1 MFLCWIILVIYE
13 INENVSGRNGIFT
26 KYNYFLV
33 IISHKTG
40 FYYQVLKKTSDIEG
54 AGSNVIPSNTPYES
68 LDKKAEEGWRAIKID
83 DYGVRNHPEDLTVGN
98 KERPNQ
104 NRRRKIRRKTIK
116 RKIKRRRKKPK
127 RKRRN
132 KKKRCRKWVK
142 TQGRRVCVTRPC
154 TVAWC
159 KSRRF
164 RSLNRI
170 APHKYNFWGYEVNPI

>member
-1 MFLCWIILVIYE
+1 MKTQVLDIEMFLCWIILVIYE
-13 INENVSGRNGIFT
+13 NEDVSGRKGIFT
-26 KYNYFLV
+26 KQKYFLV

-127 RKRRN
+127 
-132 KKKRCRKWVK
+132 
-142 TQGRRVCVTRPC
+142 
-154 TVAWC
+154 
-159 KSRRF
+159 SR
-164 RSLNRI
+164 
-170 APHKYNFWGYEVNPI
+170 